1 MRPMKYTI
9 AESAKI
15 VGSTRQTI
23 YRHIESKPITIVKDD
38 NGNQLIE
45 ASELLRI
52 YGNSINF
59 DAINENGNVTDKV
72 VAVTSSVTES
82 DNAPK
87 ELIAEEKLNSAN
99 QQIAMLKEQMNRER
113 ELLEG
118 QLDTLKSALEKSQDS
133 NNKTV
138 ALLEDKTSKEND
150 AQKWQKSI
158 DAIESRVANQEIK
171 AQEEKERAQ
180 KILRQNQALKK
191 ALDAEKNKS
200 FFQKLF
206 G

>member
-1 MRPMKYTI
+1 MKYTI

-23 YRHIESKPITIVKDD
+23 YRHIESKPITIEKDD

-59 DAINENGNVTDKV
+59 DAINENGNVTERV
-72 VAVTSSVTES
+72 VAVTSSVTEN